1 MKPDNNKIDDA
12 VLALL
17 ALNIHDE
24 TEQGARSWKGHDW
37 EALNRL
43 HHKGWISDPV
53 TKAKSV
59 ILTPEGLARSRE
71 LFKQLFTKETS
82 S

>member
-1 MKPDNNKIDDA
+1 MQPDKDKIDDT

-43 HHKGWISDPV
+43 HRKGWIGDPV

-59 ILTPEGLARSRE
+59 ILTPEGLAKSRE
-71 LFKQLFTKETS
+71 LVKQLFTKETS

>member
-1 MKPDNNKIDDA
+1 MQPDNDKIDDT

-17 ALNIHDE
+17 ALDIHDE
-24 TEQGARSWKGHDW
+24 TKQGARSWKGHNW

-43 HHKGWISDPV
+43 HQKGWINDPV

-59 ILTPEGLARSRE
+59 ILTPEGLARSRN
-71 LFKQLFTKETS
+71 LFKQLFTKETLS
-82 S
+82 